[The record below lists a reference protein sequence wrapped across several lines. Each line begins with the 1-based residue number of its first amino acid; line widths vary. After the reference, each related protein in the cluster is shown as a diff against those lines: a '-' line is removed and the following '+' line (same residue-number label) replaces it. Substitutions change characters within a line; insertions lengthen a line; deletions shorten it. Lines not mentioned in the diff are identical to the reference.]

1 MDFRLAVG
9 VEDLP
14 SAGHLCSG
22 AVAYDLLTGRPSFL
36 GTTPQMVLSAHM
48 TDTPEPV
55 SKYRESVPPALEQLV
70 MKCLEKKAA
79 PV

>member
-1 MDFRLAVG
+1 
-9 VEDLP
+9 
-14 SAGHLCSG
+14 
-22 AVAYDLLTGRPSFL
+22 
-36 GTTPQMVLSAHM
+36 MVLSAHM